1 MDEGNFQLLNS
12 VVFLW
17 KLRPREDLRVRDLD
31 LTSLLRYLL
40 FDHWSNSTPC
50 LSILPLTAISS

>member
-1 MDEGNFQLLNS
+1 MDEGNFQSLNS

-31 LTSLLRYLL
+31 LTSLLSYLL
-40 FDHWSNSTPC
+40 FDRWSNSTPR
-50 LSILPLTAISS
+50 LFILPLTAISS

>member
-1 MDEGNFQLLNS
+1 MDEGNFQSLNS

-50 LSILPLTAISS
+50 FVHSSSDCH